1 MRDLKNKLTTGKNTK
16 GISNKKSKSFGY
28 QILGFG
34 SGSGKALVA
43 ADYLVVAG
51 GSTGGKRH
59 GGGGGAGGH
68 RTSYPGGT
76 QIEFESGVA
85 ITVGAGGTHPG
96 SRPTGGNNTGTDS
109 VIDGLITSTRGG
121 GGIGYGAPQTNYPG
135 YFNGGSG
142 GGAGHGGP
150 QATGGSGN
158 TPPFS
163 PPQGNDG
170 GNAPSLNGG
179 GGGGANSAG
188 SPNGGNGGTSSA
200 NAITGSPASRA
211 GGGGGAGFISAG
223 SGSGGGGGAQ
233 SGRPGGSNSNAA
245 TANTGSGSGGTG
257 GSAPP
262 ESEGTPGNGGSGV
275 VVIRVPAANDP
286 GTLSI
291 APGTNSISDSGG
303 DKICTFTVSGTL
315 SF

>member
-1 MRDLKNKLTTGKNTK
+1 MRDLKNKLTTGKSTK
-16 GISNKKSKSFGY
+16 NISNKKSKSFGY

-51 GSTGGKRH
+51 GATGGKRH

-96 SRPTGGNNTGTDS
+96 SRPTGGQNTGTDS

-121 GGIGYGAPQTNYPG
+121 GGIGYGAYSPSD
-135 YFNGGSG
+135 YFDGGSG

-179 GGGGANSAG
+179 GGGGASGAG
-188 SPNGGNGGTSSA
+188 SPNGGN
-200 NAITGSPASRA
+200 
-211 GGGGGAGFISAG
+211 
-223 SGSGGGGGAQ
+223 GGGGGAQ
-233 SGRPGGSNSNAA
+233 SGRPGGSNSSPA
-245 TANTGSGSGGTG
+245 TENTGSGSGGTG

-262 ESEGTPGNGGSGV
+262 ESEGNPGNGGSGV